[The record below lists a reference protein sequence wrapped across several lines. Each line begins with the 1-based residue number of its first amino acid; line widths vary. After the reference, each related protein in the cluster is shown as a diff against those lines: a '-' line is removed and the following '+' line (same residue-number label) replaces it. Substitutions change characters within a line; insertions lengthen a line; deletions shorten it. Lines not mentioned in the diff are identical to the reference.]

1 MFMLGS
7 WCPRNQGVTSHHDE
21 RDATWETDAYLREV
35 YHDFL
40 PKMVSNLE
48 ISGRDSFKGGG
59 L

>member
-1 MFMLGS
+1 
-7 WCPRNQGVTSHHDE
+7 VTSHHDE